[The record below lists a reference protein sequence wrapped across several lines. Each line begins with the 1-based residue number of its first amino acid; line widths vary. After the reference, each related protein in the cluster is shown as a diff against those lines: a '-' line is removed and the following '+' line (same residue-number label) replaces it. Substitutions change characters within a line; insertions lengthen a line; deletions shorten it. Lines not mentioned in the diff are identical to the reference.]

1 MYRTI
6 EEKLEKT
13 LNQSKKALLVYG
25 ARQVGKTYSIRK
37 VLDRINVTYFEI
49 NFITRPDI
57 VMELKKRD
65 DPKDI
70 VKFLELI
77 SPISL
82 VKGSSVIFFD
92 EVGACLD
99 IVTKIKFLVEE
110 GSYRYIL
117 SGSMLGVELHGI
129 RSIPVGYIEMHKMYP
144 MNFYEFSKAL
154 NIKEEI
160 WEYLF
165 ECFNEKKEVSEVVHN
180 SMMNIFRY
188 YLVTGGMPEVVS
200 SFLNQKNLNDIRQIQ
215 QSIINQYKADFTK
228 YEADDKKLKIISIYD
243 CIPSQLN
250 KQNTRFIFSY
260 LNKELKFDRYEN
272 SFLWLKDAGVAIP
285 VYIANQVKL
294 PLELS
299 KEKNTFKLFYSDI
312 GLLEPFFSVDVTESL
327 LKVDEDKAIDKGS
340 LYENFIAQELCSHD
354 LTPYYFKNTKIGEL
368 DFLVEIDE
376 RIVIIESK
384 SGLDYKNHK
393 SLNNYKNNS
402 NNSNEMYIVFSNFNV
417 EEKDGI
423 CYYPIYMASF
433 LKAKKISDGNI
444 SIKIDP
450 SLLNI

>member
-1 MYRTI
+1 M
-6 EEKLEKT
+6 T
-13 LNQSKKALLVYG
+13 L
-25 ARQVGKTYSIRK
+25 
-37 VLDRINVTYFEI
+37 
-49 NFITRPDI
+49 
-57 VMELKKRD
+57 
-65 DPKDI
+65 
-70 VKFLELI
+70 
-77 SPISL
+77 
-82 VKGSSVIFFD
+82 
-92 EVGACLD
+92 
-99 IVTKIKFLVEE
+99 
-110 GSYRYIL
+110 
-117 SGSMLGVELHGI
+117 
-129 RSIPVGYIEMHKMYP
+129 
-144 MNFYEFSKAL
+144 
-154 NIKEEI
+154 
-160 WEYLF
+160 
-165 ECFNEKKEVSEVVHN
+165 
-180 SMMNIFRY
+180 
-188 YLVTGGMPEVVS
+188 
-200 SFLNQKNLNDIRQIQ
+200 
-215 QSIINQYKADFTK
+215 
-228 YEADDKKLKIISIYD
+228 
-243 CIPSQLN
+243 
-250 KQNTRFIFSY
+250 
-260 LNKELKFDRYEN
+260 
-272 SFLWLKDAGVAIP
+272 
-285 VYIANQVKL
+285 IANQVKL
-294 PLELS
+294 PLEFS